1 MSKVTF
7 AFTSGKCI
15 TLDTQA
21 ESIADFFERNQNED
35 GLMTGWLLFA
45 DGYAVKADN
54 VDWILVEGDEKE

>member
-15 TLDTQA
+15 TFDTQA

-35 GLMTGWLLFA
+35 GCMTGWLLFA

-54 VDWILVEGDEKE
+54 VDWILVEGDK